1 MCQIIHLIVIEIK
14 IDSFIYYLTC
24 SEKALGFRPGMIGAD
39 IKVLILYLFMGKHIH
54 SKHKVY
60 NVCYHITWIPKYRK
74 HVLVGDVKTYLQQ
87 ILLYKAEQLSV
98 SIEAIEI
105 MPDHVHIFL
114 RSNTYLSISIIVGQL
129 KGYSSYML
137 RKKFRYL
144 KTYKSLWTPSYFV
157 ETIGTISESTIKR
170 YIELQQFRN

>member
-1 MCQIIHLIVIEIK
+1 
-14 IDSFIYYLTC
+14 
-24 SEKALGFRPGMIGAD
+24 
-39 IKVLILYLFMGKHIH
+39 MGKHIH

-114 RSNTYLSISIIVGQL
+114 RSNIYLSISIIVGQL